1 MIYANY
7 LLIGMLVGIVG
18 TMLGIGGGV
27 VIVPLLSFCFGFS
40 PQQAIGSSMFV
51 VFLNGLSGAIG
62 YIRQKKVFLDAAW
75 KFSLATIPGSF
86 LGSYATE
93 YLRGKV
99 FYLVF
104 GVFFFCFA
112 VHMFRKAGKQ
122 AEKNDSSLACD
133 VPRNYNWKLGVG
145 LSIVTGFF
153 ASILGIGGGVIHV
166 PMMTYLLHFPV
177 KVAIATS
184 TAILAVCAIFGALS
198 HAMLGHIM
206 WPVAVSL
213 GIGASIGAQLGVRF
227 AAKTKSAFL
236 MKCTAVLVMI
246 TAVKFLLSSF

>member
-1 MIYANY
+1 MEYANF
-7 LLIGMLVGIVG
+7 LLIGMIVGIGG

-62 YIRQKKVFLDAAW
+62 YVKQKKVFLDAAW
-75 KFSLATIPGSF
+75 RFSLATIPGSF
-86 LGSYATE
+86 FGSYATE
-93 YLRGKV
+93 YLRGKM

-112 VHMFRKAGKQ
+112 INMFRKAGKQ
-122 AEKNDSSLACD
+122 SGTEGDSFASD
-133 VPRNYNWKLGVG
+133 VPRDYNWKLGVG
-145 LSIVTGFF
+145 LSTVTGFF

-184 TAILAVCAIFGALS
+184 TAILAVCAISGVFS
-198 HAMLGHIM
+198 HAMLGHIV
-206 WPVAVSL
+206 WPVAASL

-227 AAKTKSAFL
+227 AAKTKSALL
-236 MKCTAVLVMI
+236 MKCTAVLVMV
-246 TAVKFLLSSF
+246 TAVKFLLNSM